1 MKSTFPFFKKS
12 RVISLKAKLTSLCA
26 CSSVI
31 FSTAVCFDSSASFF
45 SVERLSCQQKKCLLI
60 QQYYIK
66 WHQFK
71 ETFFFLNKTLLPVP
85 VSVHGKRVY
94 PKEFALSLIGAFH
107 LPVPVSVHG
116 KRVYPKEFALS
127 LIGAF
132 QRCYRINHM
141 CYISE
146 RSPILRSFELFLGRC
161 RILLDDVRSGFNEL
175 KHSGRTQHHLT
186 MLDVVWP
193 TCWQWIRSKLDC
205 MMQSLLDK
213 VN

>member
-71 ETFFFLNKTLLPVP
+71 ETFFFLNKTL
-85 VSVHGKRVY
+85 
-94 PKEFALSLIGAFH
+94 